1 MNLMGKGMKSSCPW
15 SCFCSCWLFHTMLTV
30 YVSINTKTSPI
41 KGLFFFFS
49 FVKVTDLIRHHESAH
64 SSRLCFSCITMQQ

>member
-41 KGLFFFFS
+41 KGLFFFFFLCQGYS
-49 FVKVTDLIRHHESAH
+49 SDSAA
-64 SSRLCFSCITMQQ
+64 